1 MNQEAFGLIF
11 TGEANPYMRDLVISR
26 AVAAVPFGGRYRCID
41 FPLSNLVNSG
51 IRNIGLITQRNYHSL
66 MDHLGTGKEWDLN
79 RKRDGLFF
87 LPPFSTKDNTGV
99 YRGDIDAFHSVMQ
112 YVRRSNQKY
121 LILCGSHILFN
132 TTFDALIKQ
141 HRESGADITFMYN
154 EDPRFFPE
162 EQNRDL
168 RLLFEDDGVTVKEL
182 EWNPHHPRSN
192 FRTCEATIMDKDL
205 FDDLVEEAYS
215 RGNIDFVREVLLPL
229 ARDKKFKV
237 MGWRYDGY
245 VARIDSIN
253 TYFMHNMELLNA
265 TAAKDLY
272 NMRHPIYTKVKDEIA
287 SQYGEHANVK
297 NVVMADGCVIDG
309 TVENSIV
316 FRGVTVERGAVVK
329 NSILMQGVAVRSG
342 AVLDH
347 VILDKNVTV
356 NAGRQLTGYEGIP
369 LVFRKNLTI

>member
-11 TGEANPYMRDLVISR
+11 TGESNPLMRDLVLSR

-41 FPLSNLVNSG
+41 FVLSNLVNTG
-51 IRNIGLITQRNYHSL
+51 IRNVGLIVQKNYHSL

-79 RKRDGLFF
+79 RKRDGLFL

-99 YRGDIDAFHSVMQ
+99 YRGDIDAFHSIMQ
-112 YVRRSNQKY
+112 YVRRSSQKT
-121 LILCGSHILFN
+121 LIICGSHTVFN
-132 TTFDALIKQ
+132 TTFDAILKQ
-141 HRESGADITFMYN
+141 HKETGADITIMYN

-162 EQNRDL
+162 EQNHDL
-168 RLLFEDDGVTVKEL
+168 RLLLDEDGMTVNGL
-182 EWNPHHPRSN
+182 EWNPRTPGSDYRS
-192 FRTCEATIMDKDL
+192 CEINVINKDL
-205 FDDLVEEAYS
+205 FEDLVEEAYS
-215 RGNIDFVREVLLPL
+215 RGMVDFVREVMLPRAKDL
-229 ARDKKFKV
+229 KV

-265 TAAKDLY
+265 TTAKDLY

-297 NVVMADGCVIDG
+297 NVLMADGCLIDG
-309 TVENSIV
+309 AVENSIV

>member
-11 TGEANPYMRDLVISR
+11 TGEHNPYMRDLVLSR
-26 AVAAVPFGGRYRCID
+26 AVAAVPFGGRYRVID
-41 FPLSNLVNSG
+41 FTLSNLVNTG
-51 IRNIGLITQRNYHSL
+51 IRNVGLIVQKNYHSL

-79 RKRDGLFF
+79 RKRDGLFL

-99 YRGDIDAFHSVMQ
+99 YRGDIDAFHSIMQ
-112 YVRRSNQKY
+112 YVRRSSQKY
-121 LILCGSHILFN
+121 MILCGSHTVFN
-132 TTFDALIKQ
+132 TTFDAILKQ
-141 HRESGADITFMYN
+141 HRETGADITIMYN

-168 RLLFEDDGVTVKEL
+168 RLILDEDGVSVKRL
-182 EWNPHHPRSN
+182 EWNPRNPGSN
-192 FRTCEATIMDKDL
+192 FRSCEINVIDKDL
-205 FDDLVEEAYS
+205 FEDLVEEAYS
-215 RGNIDFVREVLLPL
+215 RGYVDFVREILLP
-229 ARDKKFKV
+229 KV
-237 MGWRYDGY
+237 RELKIMGWRYDGY
-245 VARIDSIN
+245 VGRIDSIN
-253 TYFMHNMELLNA
+253 TYFMHSMELLDA
-265 TAAKDLY
+265 SAAKDLY

-287 SQYGEHANVK
+287 SEYGENADVH
-297 NVVMADGCVIDG
+297 NVVMADGCSIDG

-329 NSILMQGVAVRSG
+329 NSILMQGVSVRSG

-369 LVFRKNLTI
+369 LVFRKNLTV

>member
-1 MNQEAFGLIF
+1 MNQEAFGIIF
-11 TGEANPYMRDLVISR
+11 TGEANPYMRDLVLSR

-41 FPLSNLVNSG
+41 FVLSNLVNTG
-51 IRNIGLITQRNYHSL
+51 IRNVGLIVQKNYHSL

-79 RKRDGLFF
+79 RKRDGLFL

-112 YVRRSNQKY
+112 YVRRSSQKY
-121 LILCGSHILFN
+121 LILCGSHTVFN
-132 TTFDALIKQ
+132 TPFDEILKQ
-141 HRESGADITFMYN
+141 HQKTGADITIMYN

-168 RLLFEDDGVTVKEL
+168 RLLLDDDGVTVNGL
-182 EWNPHHPRSN
+182 EWNPRNPSSNYRS
-192 FRTCEATIMDKDL
+192 CEITIIDKAL
-205 FDDLVEEAYS
+205 FEDLVEESYS
-215 RGNIDFVREVLLPL
+215 RGGVDFVREIMLPHVKDL
-229 ARDKKFKV
+229 KI

-253 TYFMHNMELLNA
+253 TYFMHSMELLNA
-265 TAAKDLY
+265 AEAKDLY

-287 SQYGEHANVK
+287 SQYGDNADVR
-297 NVVMADGCVIDG
+297 NVVMADGCRIDG
-309 TVENSIV
+309 TVESSIV

-329 NSILMQGVAVRSG
+329 NSILMQGVTVRKG

-369 LVFRKNLTI
+369 LVFRKNLTV

>member
-11 TGEANPYMRDLVISR
+11 TGESNPLMRDLVLSR

-41 FPLSNLVNSG
+41 FVLSNLVNTG
-51 IRNIGLITQRNYHSL
+51 IRNVGLIVQKNYHSL

-79 RKRDGLFF
+79 RKRDGLFL

-99 YRGDIDAFHSVMQ
+99 YRGDIDAFHSIMQ
-112 YVRRSNQKY
+112 YVRRSSQKT
-121 LILCGSHILFN
+121 LIICGSHTVFN
-132 TTFDALIKQ
+132 TTFDAILKQ
-141 HRESGADITFMYN
+141 HKETGADITIMYN

-168 RLLFEDDGVTVKEL
+168 RLLLDEDGMTVNGL
-182 EWNPHHPRSN
+182 EWNPRTPGSDYRS
-192 FRTCEATIMDKDL
+192 CEINVINKDL
-205 FDDLVEEAYS
+205 FEDLVEEAYS
-215 RGNIDFVREVLLPL
+215 RGMVDFVREVILPRAKDL
-229 ARDKKFKV
+229 KV

-297 NVVMADGCVIDG
+297 NVLMADGCLIDG
-309 TVENSIV
+309 AVENSIV

>member
-11 TGEANPYMRDLVISR
+11 TGESNPLMRDLVLSR

-41 FPLSNLVNSG
+41 FVLSNLVNTG
-51 IRNIGLITQRNYHSL
+51 IRNVGLIVQKNYHSL
-66 MDHLGTGKEWDLN
+66 MDHLGSGKEWDLN
-79 RKRDGLFF
+79 RKRDGLFL

-99 YRGDIDAFHSVMQ
+99 YRGDIDAFHSIMQ
-112 YVRRSNQKY
+112 YVRRSSQKN
-121 LILCGSHILFN
+121 LIICGSHTVFN
-132 TTFDALIKQ
+132 TTFDAILKQ
-141 HRESGADITFMYN
+141 HKETGADITIMYN

-168 RLLFEDDGVTVKEL
+168 RLLLDEDGMTVNGL
-182 EWNPHHPRSN
+182 EWNPRTPGSDYRS
-192 FRTCEATIMDKDL
+192 CEINVINKDL
-205 FDDLVEEAYS
+205 FEDLVEEAYS
-215 RGNIDFVREVLLPL
+215 RGMVDFVREVMLPRAKDL
-229 ARDKKFKV
+229 KV

-297 NVVMADGCVIDG
+297 NVLMADGCLIDG
-309 TVENSIV
+309 AVENSIV
-316 FRGVTVERGAVVK
+316 FRGVTVEHGAVVK

>member
-154 EDPRFFPE
+154 EDPRFFPQ

-192 FRTCEATIMDKDL
+192 FRSCEATIMDKDL

-245 VARIDSIN
+245 VARID
-253 TYFMHNMELLNA
+253 A
-265 TAAKDLY
+265 AAAKDLY
-272 NMRHPIYTKVKDEIA
+272 NMRHPIYTQVKDEFA
-287 SQYGEHANVK
+287 AKYGENASVHNVM
-297 NVVMADGCVIDG
+297 MADGCVIDG

-316 FRGVTVERGAVVK
+316 FRGVTVEAGAVVR
-329 NSILMQGVAVRSG
+329 NSILMQGVTVRAG
-342 AVLDH
+342 AMLDH
-347 VILDKNVTV
+347 VILDKNVV
-356 NAGRQLTGYEGIP
+356 INAGRQLTGYEGIP
-369 LVFRKNLTI
+369 LVFRKNLTV

>member
-1 MNQEAFGLIF
+1 MNQKAFGLIF
-11 TGEANPYMRDLVISR
+11 TGEANPYMRDLVLSR

-41 FPLSNLVNSG
+41 FPLSNLVNTG
-51 IRNIGLITQRNYHSL
+51 IRNVGLIVQRNYHSM

-79 RKRDGLFF
+79 RKRDGLFL

-112 YVRRSNQKY
+112 YIRRSNQKY
-121 LILCGSHILFN
+121 LIICGSHTVFN
-132 TTFDALIKQ
+132 TTFDAILKQ
-141 HRESGADITFMYN
+141 HRETGADITIMYN

-168 RLLFEDDGVTVKEL
+168 RLLLNDDGMTINGL
-182 EWNPHHPRSN
+182 EWNPRHPGSN
-192 FRTCEATIMDKDL
+192 FRSCEINVIDKDL
-205 FDDLVEEAYS
+205 FEDLVEEAYS
-215 RGNIDFVREVLLPL
+215 RGYVDFVRDIMLQKTKEL
-229 ARDKKFKV
+229 KM

-245 VARIDSIN
+245 VARIDSVN
-253 TYFMHNMELLNA
+253 TYFMHSMELLNA
-265 TAAKDLY
+265 FAAKDLY

-287 SQYGEHANVK
+287 SKYGDTADVH

-316 FRGVTVERGAVVK
+316 FRGVTVERGAAVK
-329 NSILMQGVAVRSG
+329 NSILMQGVTVGAG

-369 LVFRKNLTI
+369 LVFRKNLTV

>member
-132 TTFDALIKQ
+132 TTFNALIKQ

-182 EWNPHHPRSN
+182 EWNPHLPRSN
-192 FRTCEATIMDKDL
+192 FRSCEATIMDKDL

-253 TYFMHNMELLNA
+253 TYFMHSMELLNA
-265 TAAKDLY
+265 AAAKDLY
-272 NMRHPIYTKVKDEIA
+272 NMRHPIYTKVKDEFA
-287 SQYGEHANVK
+287 AKYGENASVHNVM
-297 NVVMADGCVIDG
+297 MADGCVIDG

-316 FRGVTVERGAVVK
+316 FRGVTVEAGAVVR
-329 NSILMQGVAVRSG
+329 NSILMQGVTVRTG
-342 AVLDH
+342 AMLDH
-347 VILDKNVTV
+347 VILDKNVVV

-369 LVFRKNLTI
+369 LVFRKNLTV

>member
-11 TGEANPYMRDLVISR
+11 TGESNPLMRDLVLSR

-41 FPLSNLVNSG
+41 FVLSNLVNTG
-51 IRNIGLITQRNYHSL
+51 IRNVGLIVQKNYHSL

-79 RKRDGLFF
+79 RKRDGLFL

-99 YRGDIDAFHSVMQ
+99 YRGDIDAFHSIMQ
-112 YVRRSNQKY
+112 YVRRSSQKT
-121 LILCGSHILFN
+121 LIICGSHTLFN
-132 TTFDALIKQ
+132 TTFDAILKQ
-141 HRESGADITFMYN
+141 HKETGADITIMYN

-168 RLLFEDDGVTVKEL
+168 RLLLDEDGMTVNGL
-182 EWNPHHPRSN
+182 EWNPRTPGSNYRS
-192 FRTCEATIMDKDL
+192 CEINVINKDL
-205 FDDLVEEAYS
+205 FEDLVEEAYS
-215 RGNIDFVREVLLPL
+215 RGMVDFVREVMLPRAKDL
-229 ARDKKFKV
+229 KV

-297 NVVMADGCVIDG
+297 NVLMADGCLIDG
-309 TVENSIV
+309 AVENSIV

>member
-11 TGEANPYMRDLVISR
+11 TGEANPYMRDLVLSR

-41 FPLSNLVNSG
+41 FVLSNLVNTG
-51 IRNIGLITQRNYHSL
+51 IRNVGLIVQRNYHSM

-79 RKRDGLFF
+79 RKRDGLFL

-112 YVRRSNQKY
+112 YVRRSGQKY
-121 LILCGSHILFN
+121 LILCGSHTVFN
-132 TTFDALIKQ
+132 TTFDAILKQ
-141 HRESGADITFMYN
+141 HRETGADITIMYN

-168 RLLFEDDGVTVKEL
+168 RLLLGDDGKTVNGL
-182 EWNPHHPRSN
+182 EWNPSHPSTN
-192 FRTCEATIMDKDL
+192 FRSCEVTIINKDL
-205 FDDLVEEAYS
+205 FEDLVEEAYS
-215 RGNIDFVREVLLPL
+215 RGYVDFVRDVML
-229 ARDKKFKV
+229 ARERELKI

-253 TYFMHNMELLNA
+253 TYFMHSMELLDA
-265 TAAKDLY
+265 VPAKDLF

-287 SQYGEHANVK
+287 TKYGENAKVA

-309 TVENSIV
+309 TVEDSIV

-329 NSILMQGVAVRSG
+329 NSILMQGVTVRAG
-342 AVLDH
+342 AQLDH

-356 NAGRQLTGYEGIP
+356 NAGRLLLGYEGIP
-369 LVFRKNLTI
+369 LVFRKNLTV

>member
-1 MNQEAFGLIF
+1 MNQEAFGIIF
-11 TGEANPYMRDLVISR
+11 TGEPNPYMRDLVLSR

-41 FPLSNLVNSG
+41 FVLSNLVNTG
-51 IRNIGLITQRNYHSL
+51 IRNVGLIVQKNYHSL

-79 RKRDGLFF
+79 RKRDGLFL

-112 YVRRSNQKY
+112 YVRRSSQKY
-121 LILCGSHILFN
+121 LILCGSHTVFN
-132 TTFDALIKQ
+132 TTFDEILKQ
-141 HRESGADITFMYN
+141 HQKTGADITIMYN

-168 RLLFEDDGVTVKEL
+168 RLLLDDDGMTVNGL
-182 EWNPHHPRSN
+182 EWNPRNPGSNYRS
-192 FRTCEATIMDKDL
+192 CEVTIIDKAL
-205 FDDLVEEAYS
+205 FEDLVEESYS
-215 RGNIDFVREVLLPL
+215 RGGIDFVREIMLPHVKDL
-229 ARDKKFKV
+229 KI

-253 TYFMHNMELLNA
+253 TYFMHSMELLNA
-265 TAAKDLY
+265 AEAKDLY

-287 SQYGEHANVK
+287 SQYGDNADVR
-297 NVVMADGCVIDG
+297 NVVMADGCRIDG
-309 TVENSIV
+309 TVESSIV
-316 FRGVTVERGAVVK
+316 FRGVTIERGAVVK
-329 NSILMQGVAVRSG
+329 NSILMQGVTVRKG

-369 LVFRKNLTI
+369 LVFRKNLTV

>member
-11 TGEANPYMRDLVISR
+11 TGEHNPYMRDLVLSR

-41 FPLSNLVNSG
+41 FTLSNLVNTG
-51 IRNIGLITQRNYHSL
+51 IRNVGLIVQKNYHSL

-79 RKRDGLFF
+79 RKRDGLFL

-112 YVRRSNQKY
+112 YVRRSSQKY
-121 LILCGSHILFN
+121 MILCGSHTVFN
-132 TTFDALIKQ
+132 TTFDAILKQ
-141 HRESGADITFMYN
+141 HRETGADITIMYN

-168 RLLFEDDGVTVKEL
+168 RLILDEDGVSVKRL
-182 EWNPHHPRSN
+182 EWNPRNPGSN
-192 FRTCEATIMDKDL
+192 FRSCEVNIIDRDL
-205 FDDLVEEAYS
+205 FEDLVEESYS
-215 RGNIDFVREVLLPL
+215 RGGVDFVREILLP
-229 ARDKKFKV
+229 KV
-237 MGWRYDGY
+237 RELKIMGWRYDGY
-245 VARIDSIN
+245 VGRIDSIN
-253 TYFMHNMELLNA
+253 TYFMHSMELLNA
-265 TAAKDLY
+265 SAAKDLF
-272 NMRHPIYTKVKDEIA
+272 NMQHPIYTKVKDEIA
-287 SQYGEHANVK
+287 SEYGENADVRNVL
-297 NVVMADGCVIDG
+297 MADGCAVDG

-316 FRGVTVERGAVVK
+316 FRGVTVERGAIVK
-329 NSILMQGVAVRSG
+329 NSILMQGVTVRKG

-369 LVFRKNLTI
+369 LVFRKNLTV

>member
-11 TGEANPYMRDLVISR
+11 TGEANPYMRDLVLSR

-41 FPLSNLVNSG
+41 FVLSNLVNTG
-51 IRNIGLITQRNYHSL
+51 IRNVGLIVQRNYHSM

-79 RKRDGLFF
+79 RKRDGLFL

-121 LILCGSHILFN
+121 LILCGSHTVFN
-132 TTFDALIKQ
+132 TTFDAILKQ
-141 HRESGADITFMYN
+141 HRETGADITIMYN

-168 RLLFEDDGVTVKEL
+168 RLLLDDDGMTVNGL
-182 EWNPHHPRSN
+182 EWNPSHPRSN
-192 FRTCEATIMDKDL
+192 FRSCEITIMHKDL
-205 FDDLVEEAYS
+205 FEDLVEEAYS
-215 RGNIDFVREVLLPL
+215 RGYMDFVRDILLTH
-229 ARDKKFKV
+229 AREKDLKI

-245 VARIDSIN
+245 VGRIDSIN
-253 TYFMHNMELLNA
+253 TYFMHSMELLDA
-265 TAAKDLY
+265 VPAKDLF

-287 SQYGEHANVK
+287 TKYGDYANVH
-297 NVVMADGCVIDG
+297 NVIMADGCVVDG
-309 TVENSIV
+309 TVEDSVV
-316 FRGVTVERGAVVK
+316 FRGVTIERGAVVK
-329 NSILMQGVAVRSG
+329 NSILLQGVTVRAG
-342 AVLDH
+342 AQLDH

-356 NAGRQLTGYEGIP
+356 NAGRVLLGYEGIP
-369 LVFRKNLTI
+369 LVFRKNLTV

>member
-11 TGEANPYMRDLVISR
+11 TGESNPYMRDLVLSR

-41 FPLSNLVNSG
+41 FVLSNLVNTG
-51 IRNIGLITQRNYHSL
+51 IRNVGLIVQRNYHSM

-79 RKRDGLFF
+79 RKRDGLFL

-121 LILCGSHILFN
+121 LILCGSHTVFN
-132 TTFDALIKQ
+132 TTFDEILKQ
-141 HRESGADITFMYN
+141 HRETGADITIMYN

-168 RLLFEDDGVTVKEL
+168 RLLLDEDGKTVNGL
-182 EWNPHHPRSN
+182 EWNPSHPSTN
-192 FRTCEATIMDKDL
+192 FRSCEVTIINKDL
-205 FDDLVEEAYS
+205 FEDLVEEAYS
-215 RGNIDFVREVLLPL
+215 RGYVDFVREVMLTRVNEL
-229 ARDKKFKV
+229 KI

-253 TYFMHNMELLNA
+253 TYFMHSMELLD
-265 TAAKDLY
+265 TVPAKDLF
-272 NMRHPIYTKVKDEIA
+272 NMKHPIYTKVKDEIA
-287 SQYGEHANVK
+287 TKYGETAKVN
-297 NVVMADGCVIDG
+297 NVVMADGCIIDG
-309 TVENSIV
+309 TVEDSIV
-316 FRGVTVERGAVVK
+316 FRGVTIERGAVVK
-329 NSILMQGVAVRSG
+329 NSILMQGVTVRAG
-342 AVLDH
+342 AQLDH

-356 NAGRQLTGYEGIP
+356 NAGRVLLGYEGIP
-369 LVFRKNLTI
+369 LVFRKSLTV

>member
-11 TGEANPYMRDLVISR
+11 TGEANPYMRDLVLSR

-41 FPLSNLVNSG
+41 FPLSNLVNTG
-51 IRNIGLITQRNYHSL
+51 IRNVGLIVQRNYHSL

-79 RKRDGLFF
+79 RKRDGLFL

-112 YVRRSNQKY
+112 YIRRSNQKY
-121 LILCGSHILFN
+121 LIICGSHTVFN
-132 TTFDALIKQ
+132 TTFDAILKQ
-141 HRESGADITFMYN
+141 HRETGADITIMYN

-168 RLLFEDDGVTVKEL
+168 RLLLNDDGMTINGL
-182 EWNPHHPRSN
+182 EWNPRHPGSN
-192 FRTCEATIMDKDL
+192 FRSCEINVIDKDL
-205 FDDLVEEAYS
+205 FEDLVEEAYS
-215 RGNIDFVREVLLPL
+215 RGYVDFVRDIMLQKTKEL
-229 ARDKKFKV
+229 KM

-245 VARIDSIN
+245 VARIDSVN
-253 TYFMHNMELLNA
+253 TYFMHSMELLNA
-265 TAAKDLY
+265 FAAKDLY

-287 SQYGEHANVK
+287 SKYGDTADVH

-316 FRGVTVERGAVVK
+316 FRGVTVERGAAVK
-329 NSILMQGVAVRSG
+329 NSILMQGVTVGAG

-369 LVFRKNLTI
+369 LVFRKNLTV

>member
-11 TGEANPYMRDLVISR
+11 TGESNPLMRDLVLSR

-41 FPLSNLVNSG
+41 FVLSNLVNTG
-51 IRNIGLITQRNYHSL
+51 IRNVGLIVQKNCHSL

-99 YRGDIDAFHSVMQ
+99 YRGDIDAFHSIMQ
-112 YVRRSNQKY
+112 YVRRSSQKT
-121 LILCGSHILFN
+121 LIICGSHTLFN
-132 TTFDALIKQ
+132 TTFDAILKQ
-141 HRESGADITFMYN
+141 HKETGADITIMYN

-168 RLLFEDDGVTVKEL
+168 RLLLDEDGMTVNGL
-182 EWNPHHPRSN
+182 EWTPRTPGSDY
-192 FRTCEATIMDKDL
+192 RSCEINVINKDL
-205 FDDLVEEAYS
+205 FEDLVEEAYS
-215 RGNIDFVREVLLPL
+215 RGMVDFVREVMLPR
-229 ARDKKFKV
+229 ARDLKV

-297 NVVMADGCVIDG
+297 NVLMADGCLIDG
-309 TVENSIV
+309 AVENSIV
-316 FRGVTVERGAVVK
+316 FRGVTVEAGAVVR
-329 NSILMQGVAVRSG
+329 NSILMQGVTVRTG
-342 AVLDH
+342 AMLDH
-347 VILDKNVTV
+347 VILDKNVVV

-369 LVFRKNLTI
+369 LVFRKNLTV